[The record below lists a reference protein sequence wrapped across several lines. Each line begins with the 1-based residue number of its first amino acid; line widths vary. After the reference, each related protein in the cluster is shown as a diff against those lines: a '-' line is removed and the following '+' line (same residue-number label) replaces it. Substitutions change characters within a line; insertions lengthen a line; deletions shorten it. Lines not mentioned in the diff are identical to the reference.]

1 LRCQLTGGAAQA
13 TNPTTKTAKRENRG
27 STLSDLVVF
36 FFMAFLLEW
45 LNAGGTEKI

>member
-1 LRCQLTGGAAQA
+1 LRCQPAGGAAQA

-27 STLSDLVVF
+27 SALGDLVMF
-36 FFMAFLLEW
+36 FFMAILLE